1 MSARLN
7 FKEPKPISWKGRTFT
22 QISSAITKNGK
33 INTTT
38 NNATFHRLA
47 FNPIPLKIY
56 RREIAASDKKLCNE
70 RTSTSIDE
78 LNMPGSTIIYP
89 DPTSTNDYRGI
100 KTTLDI
106 NFMNNKTEHPGI
118 CSDTN
123 ACMEKN
129 ARARV
134 RSSGMIKR
142 KFNAAKNNDCYY
154 TSTNQYLAS
163 RNRTFQQNQYN
174 FIQKG
179 DSTLKPGDTLSVS
192 NIYSPG
198 GISHCKKY
206 YIASDVSFSYT
217 WLDSLSYDVTVPRG
231 YYDVTDLDSLFKDTM
246 LNNNHYFVDSF
257 NNANNFLLNIT
268 YNNTYNSIE
277 LQTIKYDNSIFGPSL
292 RYTSPL
298 GVVTT
303 TWLAG
308 ALPKFVINSNTV
320 FQAAIGY
327 TAGTYPATNL
337 VRNYAQSSF
346 TPGIK
351 PNYVSLYYKPNNSQ
365 FAQQGG
371 VSSSSL
377 IARKRY
383 NTITDNTS
391 IFYKAYGKSVA
402 NALAYGV
409 PENGYTLKDKI
420 GYPLTKT
427 PIFSKVTGALI
438 NCSSS
443 DCTVKH
449 L

>member
-7 FKEPKPISWKGRTFT
+7 FKEAKPISWKGRTFT
-22 QISSAITKNGK
+22 QIASAIKKNGK

-38 NNATFHRLA
+38 NNGSFFNQAFH
-47 FNPIPLKIY
+47 PIPLKMY

-70 RTSTSIDE
+70 RVSASIDQ
-78 LNMPGSTIIYP
+78 LNMPGSTMIYP
-89 DPTSTNDYRGI
+89 NPIQPSYYRGI
-100 KTTLDI
+100 QTTLDI
-106 NFMNNKTEHPGI
+106 NFVNNKTEHPGT
-118 CSDTN
+118 CSDIN

-142 KFNAAKNNDCYY
+142 RFNVAKNNDRYY

-174 FIQKG
+174 FIQSG

-192 NIYSPG
+192 NIYSPS

-206 YIASDVSFSYT
+206 YIASDVSFGYK
-217 WLDSLSYDVTVPRG
+217 WLDSATYQVTVAKG
-231 YYDVTDLDSLFKDTM
+231 YYDVNDLDTLFKTTM
-246 LNNNHYFVDSF
+246 LNNKHYFVDSF
-257 NNANNFLLNIT
+257 NNANNFLLNIA
-268 YNNTYNSIE
+268 YNNTYKSIE
-277 LQTIKYDNSIFGPSL
+277 LQTIKYDTSVFGTSL
-292 RYTSPL
+292 RYTAPP

-303 TWLAG
+303 GWTAG
-308 ALPKFVINSNTV
+308 SVPTFVINSNTV

-327 TAGTYPATNL
+327 TTGTYPTTNL
-337 VRNYAQSSF
+337 ARNYSESSF
-346 TPGIK
+346 SPGIK
-351 PNYVSLYYKPNNSQ
+351 PNYVALYYKPNNPQ

-371 VSSSSL
+371 VSASSL

-383 NTITDNTS
+383 NTITDNTAV
-391 IFYKAYGKSVA
+391 FYKAYGKSVA

-409 PENGYTLKDKI
+409 PENGYTIKDKI

-443 DCTVKH
+443 QCKVKH